1 MTRAPGLF
9 ALVFPYLCNFLCSS
23 CSLIA
28 QSTFVNFSHSYILR
42 YETLN
47 SVFIEMAHIFM
58 LSYCVFD
65 LIYLAFCSPL
75 EAHIF
80 SVSLTEQCLN
90 VNNDAI
96 LKYVCTR

>member
-9 ALVFPYLCNFLCSS
+9 ALVLPYLCNFLRSS

-58 LSYCVFD
+58 LSYCVFN

-80 SVSLTEQCLN
+80 FCFA
-90 VNNDAI
+90 D
-96 LKYVCTR
+96 